1 MAAFA
6 ASQLSENVILS
17 GVEGNVIL
25 SPVILSL
32 SKDEGRREAFMALK
46 AELSGRPS
54 LSPQPVEGTVA
65 TAIPELDRLLAG
77 GFPSGSV
84 ATLEGATGRWSVAA
98 GLVSAMTRRS
108 LVAILDDGALYP
120 PGLADAGAC
129 LERVLIVPVRKALE
143 VARAADILLRSR
155 ICRLILMPAIVLR
168 DSIWVR
174 LATLAHRNG
183 VLLIVM
189 ATRAGAALSAVAELR
204 LHCARERIIMRGTH
218 GLWGGFAGFE
228 LRVNLCKHRHVLPGR
243 QARVR
248 ALSS

>member
-1 MAAFA
+1 
-6 ASQLSENVILS
+6 
-17 GVEGNVIL
+17 
-25 SPVILSL
+25 
-32 SKDEGRREAFMALK
+32 MALK
-46 AELSGRPS
+46 AELSGRSS

-65 TAIPELDRLLAG
+65 TTIPELDRLLAG

-98 GLVSAMTRRS
+98 GLVAAMTRKG

-120 PGLADAGAC
+120 PSLSEAGAC

-155 ICRLILMPAIVLR
+155 ICRLVLMPGIALR
-168 DSIWVR
+168 DSIWAR

-189 ATRAGAALSAVAELR
+189 ATRAGAALSAAAELR
-204 LHCARERIIMRGTH
+204 LHCALKRIIMRGTH
-218 GLWGGFAGFE
+218 GLWGSFAGFE
-228 LRVNLCKHRHVLPGR
+228 LCINLRKHKHVLPGP
-243 QARVR
+243 QAHVR

>member
-1 MAAFA
+1 MVALA

-17 GVEGNVIL
+17 D
-25 SPVILSL
+25 VILSL
-32 SKDEGRREAFMALK
+32 SKDEGRREAFLALK

-65 TAIPELDRLLAG
+65 TTIPELDRLLAG
-77 GFPSGSV
+77 GFPPGSV

-98 GLVSAMTRRS
+98 GLVAAMTRKG

-120 PGLADAGAC
+120 PSLAEAGAC

-155 ICRLILMPAIVLR
+155 ICRLILMPAIALH
-168 DSIWVR
+168 DSIWTR
-174 LATLAHRNG
+174 LAALAHRNG

-189 ATRAGAALSAVAELR
+189 AARAGAALSAAAELR
-204 LHCARERIIMRGTH
+204 LHCALERIIMRGTH
-218 GLWGGFAGFE
+218 GLWGSFAGFE
-228 LRVNLCKHRHVLPGR
+228 LCINLRKHKHLLLGH
-243 QARVR
+243 QAHMR

>member
-1 MAAFA
+1 
-6 ASQLSENVILS
+6 
-17 GVEGNVIL
+17 
-25 SPVILSL
+25 
-32 SKDEGRREAFMALK
+32 MALK

-155 ICRLILMPAIVLR
+155 IC
-168 DSIWVR
+168 
-174 LATLAHRNG
+174 
-183 VLLIVM
+183 
-189 ATRAGAALSAVAELR
+189 
-204 LHCARERIIMRGTH
+204 
-218 GLWGGFAGFE
+218 
-228 LRVNLCKHRHVLPGR
+228 
-243 QARVR
+243 
-248 ALSS
+248 